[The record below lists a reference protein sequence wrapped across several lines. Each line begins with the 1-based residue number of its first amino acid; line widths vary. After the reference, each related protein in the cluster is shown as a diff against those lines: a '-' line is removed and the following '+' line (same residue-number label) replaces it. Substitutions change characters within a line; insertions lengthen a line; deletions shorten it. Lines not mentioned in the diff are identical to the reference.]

1 MKKYHDLY
9 VQSDTLL
16 VGDVFEDFQNMCL
29 EINELDHDRSLTAPR
44 LAWQPPLKT
53 TKVKLD
59 LLTDI
64 SMLLIVEKVIRG
76 RIYHAI
82 H

>member
-29 EINELDHDRSLTAPR
+29 EINELDHDRSLTAPG

-64 SMLLIVEKVIRG
+64 SMLLIVEKGIRG

>member
-29 EINELDHDRSLTAPR
+29 EINELDHDRSLTAPG

-64 SMLLIVEKVIRG
+64 SMLLIVEKGIRG
-76 RIYHAI
+76 RIYYAI

>member
-29 EINELDHDRSLTAPR
+29 EINELDHDRYLTAPG

-53 TKVKLD
+53 TKV
-59 LLTDI
+59 
-64 SMLLIVEKVIRG
+64 IRSFN
-76 RIYHAI
+76 
-82 H
+82 

>member
-29 EINELDHDRSLTAPR
+29 EINELDHDRSLTA
-44 LAWQPPLKT
+44 K
-53 TKVKLD
+53 D
-59 LLTDI
+59 
-64 SMLLIVEKVIRG
+64 
-76 RIYHAI
+76 
-82 H
+82 